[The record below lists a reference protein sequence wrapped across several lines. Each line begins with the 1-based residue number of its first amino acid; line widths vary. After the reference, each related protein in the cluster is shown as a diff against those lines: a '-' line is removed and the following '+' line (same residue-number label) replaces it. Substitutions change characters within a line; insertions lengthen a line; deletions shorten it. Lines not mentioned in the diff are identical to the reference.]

1 MKMQKSCLY
10 AAILAACI
18 FPQWLHA
25 AMAGTL
31 ELRGGKKSALAG
43 IDVNNLAV
51 KVAGDVNSDA
61 YAQILNGIESLAQSD
76 IRMACAGLSLPSPP
90 RHRGQTADK
99 PLLRV
104 NVRIVDLDDNLSVC
118 FVQTCL
124 TRIVC
129 LPEDCSAS
137 FKAVVWETPPAVET
151 FHRSA
156 MRTGLEKIVSDQ
168 AKSFAHSFIVS
179 NPRLLSDADE
189 SRTSRGAVE
198 QSEQAQSAFVASKN
212 SQVFHKPGCPFAQKI
227 ASKNLVNYNS
237 RDEAIAAG
245 KRPCKSCNP

>member
-1 MKMQKSCLY
+1 LK
-10 AAILAACI
+10 
-18 FPQWLHA
+18 
-25 AMAGTL
+25 
-31 ELRGGKKSALAG
+31 
-43 IDVNNLAV
+43 
-51 KVAGDVNSDA
+51 
-61 YAQILNGIESLAQSD
+61 GIESLAQSD
-76 IRMACAGLSLPSPP
+76 IRMACAGLTPPSS
-90 RHRGQTADK
+90 HRQRARSDDK

-104 NVRIVDLDDNLSVC
+104 NVRIVDLDNDMSVC

-137 FKAVVWETPPAVET
+137 FKAVVWETPPFVET
-151 FHRSA
+151 LHRSA
-156 MRTGLEKIVSDQ
+156 LRTALEKIVSDQ
-168 AKSFAHSFIVS
+168 AKSFAHSYIMS

-198 QSEQAQSAFVASKN
+198 QPEQAQSTFVASKN

-227 ASKNLVNYNS
+227 ASKNLVNYSS
-237 RDEAIAAG
+237 RDGAIAAG